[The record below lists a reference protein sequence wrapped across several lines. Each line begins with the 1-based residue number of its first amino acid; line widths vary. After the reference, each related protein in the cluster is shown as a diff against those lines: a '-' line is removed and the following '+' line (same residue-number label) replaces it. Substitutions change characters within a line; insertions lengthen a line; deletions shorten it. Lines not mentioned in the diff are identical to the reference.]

1 MKKKILITGSDGF
14 LGSNFIK
21 KFKKKYIFVKYDKK
35 SGKDLTKIIKFPN
48 TDVVLHLAAFNST
61 KDFYSNPTQV
71 IESNFLTTFNLINY
85 YKNKNKKI
93 LFVFAGTPESA
104 SGAVD
109 LYKYKI
115 PTDEKVPFVIPDL
128 NNPRWSYA
136 ASKSLCELML
146 IHSGLKYIIIR
157 PHNVYGP
164 GQKNHFVPEFLDR
177 CKKNRKVKLFG
188 WKNKRSWL
196 YIDDFC
202 TALDKVLN
210 EKKAIGEIINIGSNF
225 EHTILDVAKEIIKQ
239 KFYNDRVITKMQAP
253 EGSTMRRVPDIN
265 KIKKLTGWTPSVN
278 LKMGILKLLNEI

>member
-21 KFKKKYIFVKYDKK
+21 KFKRKYIFVKYDKK
-35 SGKDLTKIIKFPN
+35 SGKDLTKITKFPN
-48 TDVVLHLAAFNST
+48 TDIVLHLAAFNST

-71 IESNFLTTFNLINY
+71 IENNFLTTFNLINY

-93 LFVFAGTPESA
+93 LFVFTGTPESA

-109 LYKYKI
+109 MYKYKI
-115 PTDEKVPFVIPDL
+115 PTDEKVPFVIPDI

-146 IHSGLKYIIIR
+146 IHSNLKYIIIR

-177 CKKNRKVKLFG
+177 CKKNKKVKLFG

-202 TALDKVLN
+202 KALDSVLG

-239 KFYNDRVITKMQAP
+239 KFYNDKVITKMPAP
-253 EGSTMRRVPDIN
+253 KGSTMRRVPDIN
-265 KIKKLTGWTPSVN
+265 KIKKLTGWIPSIN
-278 LKMGILKLLNEI
+278 LKVGISKLLNEI

>member
-1 MKKKILITGSDGF
+1 MKNKILITGSDGF

-21 KFKKKYIFVKYDKK
+21 KFKKKYTFLQYDKK
-35 SGKDLTKIIKFPN
+35 SGKDLTKIKKFPN
-48 TDVVLHLAAFNST
+48 TDIVLHLAAFNST
-61 KDFYSNPTQV
+61 KDFYTNPTEV
-71 IESNFLTTFNLINY
+71 IKSNFLTTFNLINY
-85 YKNKNKKI
+85 YKDKNKKI

-164 GQKNHFVPEFLDR
+164 RQKNHFVPEFLDR
-177 CKKNRKVKLFG
+177 CKKNKKVKLFG

-202 TALDKVLN
+202 NALDKVLTS
-210 EKKAIGEIINIGSNF
+210 KKTIGEIINIGSNF

-239 KFYNDRVITKMQAP
+239 KFNNDRVITKMKAP

-265 KIKKLTGWTPSVN
+265 KIKKLTGWTPTVN
-278 LKMGILKLLNEI
+278 LKIGISKLLNEI